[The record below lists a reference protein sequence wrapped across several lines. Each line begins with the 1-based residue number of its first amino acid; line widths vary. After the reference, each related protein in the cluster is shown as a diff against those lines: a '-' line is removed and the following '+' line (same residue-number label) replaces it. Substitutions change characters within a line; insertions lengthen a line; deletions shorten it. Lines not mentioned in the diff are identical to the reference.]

1 MAYVDSITGV
11 QAQPSGTDEHAM
23 RKVVV
28 SAALGQFVEWYDF
41 VVYAY
46 SATMLAKLFFPH
58 SDPVAAMLST
68 FAVYAVGFVM
78 RLFGGYVF
86 GRLGD
91 RYGRKSTLAAIIL
104 IMGVS
109 TVGIGLLPTYEQ
121 IGVFAPVL
129 LVVCRLLQGLS
140 AAGEATGSNSFV
152 AEHAPARRRGIAVAF
167 TYSFANV
174 GPIVAALVVL
184 AVTSGLGP
192 ERYASWGWRI
202 PFLLGA
208 PFALV
213 GIYIRAKVG
222 ESPAF
227 EATKATRRGA
237 PEPILATLKRYR
249 SEVLFTFVL
258 SALSS
263 LGFYTLAGYFVTYL
277 TTTTKLSANDAL
289 ISNCIALMLAFLAMN
304 LGGYLSDRFGRKPV
318 LLGALVLSIV
328 TLIPGYMLAGQG
340 SLAAAN
346 LGQGMIAI
354 AGGLFWGPLPIA
366 LLELFPTRVRLSCA
380 SISVNAAYALF
391 GGTAPFL
398 STYLLALTHNR
409 LAPAYYAAGIFLVA
423 FLFIVRIPETYRR
436 PLLQEGDLS

>member
-1 MAYVDSITGV
+1 MAAVDSALG
-11 QAQPSGTDEHAM
+11 SHAAEAGPREM

-46 SATMLAKLFFPH
+46 SATMLAKLFFPN
-58 SDPVAAMLST
+58 SDPVAALLST

-104 IMGVS
+104 LMGVS
-109 TVGIGLLPTYEQ
+109 TVGIGLLPTYAQ
-121 IGVFAPVL
+121 IGVWAPVL
-129 LVVCRLLQGLS
+129 LVLCRLLQGLS

-152 AEHAPARRRGIAVAF
+152 AEHAPQGKRGIAVAF

-184 AVTSGLGP
+184 AVTSSLGP
-192 ERYASWGWRI
+192 EKYGEWGWRI

-208 PFALV
+208 PLALV

-227 EATKATRRGA
+227 EATKAARRGPA
-237 PEPILATLKRYR
+237 EPFFTTLKQHRAG
-249 SEVLFTFVL
+249 VVFTFVL

-277 TTTTKLSANDAL
+277 VTTTKLGAHDAL
-289 ISNCIALMLAFLAMN
+289 ISNCIALVLAFLSMN
-304 LGGYLSDRFGRKPV
+304 LGGYLSDRYGRKPV
-318 LLGALVLSIV
+318 LVGALLLSIV
-328 TLIPGYMLAGQG
+328 TLVPGYMLA
-340 SLAAAN
+340 AN
-346 LGQGMIAI
+346 GTLGHAILGQGLIAI

-398 STYLLALTHNR
+398 STYLLGVTHDN
-409 LAPAYYAAGIFLVA
+409 LAPAYYAVAVFLLAVP
-423 FLFIVRIPETYRR
+423 FIVRMPETYQR
-436 PLLQEGDLS
+436 PMLQEGDLH